1 MKNLTLK
8 QLMNDYP
15 KTVELMDR
23 YGMDREIGA
32 HDTLEEAAM
41 ILGLNVATIDDE
53 FLVAV
58 N

>member
-1 MKNLTLK
+1 
-8 QLMNDYP
+8 MNDYP

-23 YGMDREIGA
+23 YGMNREIGA